1 MQPINDARARLAFA
15 SGNATLRQP
24 HIDQNKCVAAGAH
37 EHAAASI
44 QRNRSVLGGGDSVV
58 MPDRAS
64 PAPRVAVYSAS
75 DADFTRWS
83 RGLLDAGHEIVR
95 CTADAS
101 HIAQVE
107 PALVIVD
114 GLAPGASALLDE
126 LRRSASRGMAL
137 LLLRD
142 PRSDGSDGSAF
153 ADATIRRE
161 VDDQTLTETVSR
173 LLGILPSE
181 SRQRVASG
189 FGGLLGTSSAM
200 QRIYRLAAQVAPTRA
215 TVLITGE
222 SGTGKGALARAL
234 HDRSPRAGRP
244 FVSVHCVALAESLL
258 ESELFGHEKGAFT
271 GADRRRPGRFEIA
284 NGGTL
289 FLDEV
294 GEIPPATQVKLL
306 RVLQERE
313 FERVG
318 GNEAIAVDVR
328 IVAAT
333 NRDLAADVKAGR
345 FREDLYYRLNVVP
358 MEMPPLRMRQGDVE
372 LLARHYLEHF
382 NAENGKN
389 VHGFTPA
396 ARAQIAEYAW
406 PGNVRELEN
415 AIERAIVVCEG
426 NYVDVEHL
434 PITNDR
440 SSITARIPGSTL
452 AEIERYAIVATLDA
466 AGGST
471 TKAAEILGVSVRTV
485 QYRLNEYGIP
495 RHRRGTE

>member
-1 MQPINDARARLAFA
+1 MQ
-15 SGNATLRQP
+15 
-24 HIDQNKCVAAGAH
+24 
-37 EHAAASI
+37 
-44 QRNRSVLGGGDSVV
+44 
-58 MPDRAS
+58 
-64 PAPRVAVYSAS
+64 APRVALYSTS
-75 DADFTRWS
+75 DSDYERWS

-95 CTADAS
+95 CSGDAEQIS
-101 HIAQVE
+101 QVE
-107 PALVIVD
+107 PSLVIVD
-114 GLAPGASALLDE
+114 GSSPDAGELLGE
-126 LRRSASRGMAL
+126 LRRSAARGTVL

-142 PRSDGSDGSAF
+142 PQSDSQDAAAC
-153 ADATIRRE
+153 ADATVRRE
-161 VDDQTLTETVSR
+161 VDDQTRTETVSR
-173 LLGILPSE
+173 LLGIFPSE
-181 SRQRVASG
+181 RRQRVAPS
-189 FGGLLGTSSAM
+189 FGGLLGTSNAM

-215 TVLITGE
+215 TVLVTGE

-294 GEIPPATQVKLL
+294 GEIPLATQVKLL

-328 IVAAT
+328 IIAAT

-358 MEMPPLRMRQGDVE
+358 IEMPPLRMRHSDLEV
-372 LLARHYLEHF
+372 LARHYLERF
-382 NAENGKN
+382 NEENGKT
-389 VHGFTPA
+389 VLGFTPA
-396 ARAQIAEYAW
+396 ARARIAEYSW

-426 NYVDVEHL
+426 SHVDAEHL
-434 PITNDR
+434 PIANERT
-440 SSITARIPGSTL
+440 SITARIPGSTL
-452 AEIERYAIVATLDA
+452 AEIERYAIVATLEA

-471 TKAAEILGVSVRTV
+471 TKAAEMLGVSVRTV

-495 RHRRGTE
+495 RHRRPIE